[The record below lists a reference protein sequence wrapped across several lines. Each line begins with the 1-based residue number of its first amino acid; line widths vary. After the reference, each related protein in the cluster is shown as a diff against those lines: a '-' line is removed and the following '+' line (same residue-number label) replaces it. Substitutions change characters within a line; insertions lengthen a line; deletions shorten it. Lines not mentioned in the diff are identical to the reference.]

1 MKQKQHEP
9 KKAAILA
16 FAVLCGIAGF
26 CSHGAAQENWWR
38 LGGEGGV
45 SWTEVANFSLMTD
58 DSTAAGALQPF

>member
-45 SWTEVANFSLMTD
+45 S
-58 DSTAAGALQPF
+58 